1 MPLVTLLNQPGID
14 LEEEHRYRVFQNRIL
29 KVIFGPRSEKVT
41 VGWRKLHNEVL
52 HKFYSSADTIR
63 AITSGMRW
71 AENAAYMG
79 EMRNGYIIM
88 VGKN

>member
-1 MPLVTLLNQPGID
+1 MLRRT
-14 LEEEHRYRVFQNRIL
+14 
-29 KVIFGPRSEKVT
+29 FGDKRQEVR
-41 VGWRKLHNEVL
+41 GQWRKLHNEVL

-71 AENAAYMG
+71 AENAAHMG

-88 VGKN
+88 VGKPEGKRLLGRPRHRWRGSNGS